1 MALREELER
10 DGNWLFRW
18 RSQLPLVILALS
30 LVALPRHPDAIDR
43 AGLDRWWG
51 ILCLGI
57 SFTGLGLRALT
68 LGFTASRTSGRN
80 TREQRADSL
89 NTTGMYSIVRHPL
102 YLGNAVIGLGVILIS
117 RSWWMTL
124 IYVLAF
130 WLYYERIMLA
140 EEGYLR
146 NKFGAE
152 FTEWAEQTPAFL
164 PRLGNWRR
172 PGFPFCARTVL
183 RREYG
188 AILGII
194 SCLFFLEVIGHLVNG
209 VKPVVDVLWIV
220 LLIAGALFWVVFR
233 ILGKLTNVLSVS
245 DR

>member
-1 MALREELER
+1 MALQEQFEHE
-10 DGNWLFRW
+10 GNWLFRW
-18 RSQLPLVILALS
+18 RSHLPLIILALS
-30 LVALPRHPDAIDR
+30 LVALPRYPDAIDR

-51 ILCLGI
+51 ILCLLV
-57 SFTGLGLRALT
+57 SFAGLGVRVLT

-89 NTTGMYSIVRHPL
+89 NTTGIYSIVRHPL
-102 YLGNAVIGLGVILIS
+102 YLGNAIIGLGIILMS

-124 IYVLAF
+124 IYALAF

-146 NKFGAE
+146 SKFGSE
-152 FTEWAEQTPAFL
+152 FTEWANQTPAFL
-164 PRLGNWRR
+164 PRFRNWKR
-172 PGFPFCARTVL
+172 PDFPFCIRTVL

-188 AILGII
+188 GILAIIA
-194 SCLFFLEVIGHLVNG
+194 CLFFLEAIGHLLNG
-209 VKPVVDVLWIV
+209 AKPVVDPLWIA
-220 LLIAGALFWVVFR
+220 LLIAGALIWVVLR
-233 ILGKLTNVLSVS
+233 ILGKMTNVLSVS